1 MQVEVIAYTLGDAIL
16 AASSGADR
24 LEIISAPQEGGLTPS
39 YGLVQQIQARVQMD
53 IRVMIRPHS
62 RHFFYDE
69 EDIATMLQDITN
81 FRYLGVSGFVLGAL
95 TRSGAVDEDVLARLL
110 DAADGTPVTF
120 HRAFDEASDFAE
132 ALDTLSHY
140 PQITHILTSGGHSS
154 ALETA
159 AVDTISELVRLSQPY
174 GISIMPGGGLHH
186 PALKSFLST
195 TSVKEFHMGSGVRLE
210 NNLLHPID
218 PELLLKVRNI
228 ADSL

>member
-1 MQVEVIAYTLGDAIL
+1 MQVEVIAHTLGDAIL

-24 LEIISAPQEGGLTPS
+24 LEIITAPHEGGLTPS
-39 YGLVQQIQARVQMD
+39 YGLVQKILERLQLD

-69 EDIATMLQDITN
+69 EDIATMLQDIAN
-81 FRYLGVSGFVLGAL
+81 FRHLGVSGFVLGAL
-95 TRSGAVDEDVLARLL
+95 TPTGAVDQDTLARLL
-110 DAADGTPVTF
+110 DAADGIPVTF
-120 HRAFDEASDFAE
+120 HRAFDEASNFVE
-132 ALDTLSHY
+132 ALDTLSRY
-140 PQITHILTSGGHSS
+140 PQITHILTSGGQPS
-154 ALETA
+154 ALDTA

-186 PALKSFLST
+186 RALESFLRR
-195 TSVKEFHMGSGVRLE
+195 TSVKDFHMGSGVRLE